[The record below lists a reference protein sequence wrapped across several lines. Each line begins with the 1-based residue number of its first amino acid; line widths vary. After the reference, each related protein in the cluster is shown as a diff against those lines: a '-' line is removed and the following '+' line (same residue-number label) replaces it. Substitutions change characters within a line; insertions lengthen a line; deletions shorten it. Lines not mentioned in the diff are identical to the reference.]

1 MQQILIT
8 GANGFI
14 GKNLDL
20 ALQRTGEFQLV
31 HSLRSDS
38 NDALRN
44 KVRDADVVFH
54 LAGAN
59 RPQDPS
65 DFQKINVEV
74 SRTIVDAIRECTTK
88 PQRLIYSSSIQAL
101 ADNPY
106 GHSKR
111 QAETLIESI
120 AGIENKVVQIYRLPN
135 VFGKWSRPE
144 YNSAVATFCYNIAR
158 GLPITISAPERLME
172 MVYVDDVVRTWMEQL
187 RGTPSS
193 DIYCEVNPVL
203 RCTLANLAERIQAI
217 HDMRTSLHVPDLS
230 DRLNHAL
237 HATYTSFLPENDL
250 ARSVQL
256 RTDERG
262 WLFELTKSSAFGQVF
277 VSTTKPGVTRGNH
290 YHDSKIER
298 FCLVQGKGLIR
309 FRKIDT
315 EEVIEYPVSDSN
327 IQLVDIPPGHTHSI
341 ENVGESDMLV
351 LFWANEIFDPNVPD
365 TYFEKVLH

>member
-20 ALQRTGEFQLV
+20 ALRRTGEFQLV

-250 ARSVQL
+250 ARSVQM

-262 WLFELTKSSAFGQVF
+262 WLFELTKSPAFGQVF

-309 FRKIDT
+309 FRKMDT
-315 EEVIEYPVSDSN
+315 GDVIEYPVSDSN
-327 IQLVDIPPGHTHSI
+327 IQLVDIPPGYTHSI